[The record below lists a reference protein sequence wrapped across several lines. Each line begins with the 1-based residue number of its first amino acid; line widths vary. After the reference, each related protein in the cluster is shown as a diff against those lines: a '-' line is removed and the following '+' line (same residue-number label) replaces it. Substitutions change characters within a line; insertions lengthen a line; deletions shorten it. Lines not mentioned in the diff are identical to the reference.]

1 MKNIHIILF
10 FTLWVILGSCS
21 TYYVS
26 NKQVM
31 EVQQGMSRQNVE
43 KILGK
48 PDYRRFD
55 GDGEEWEY
63 HRISSVLYGNSIK
76 IIVYFADGRVTS
88 MDTFNGDEILL
99 PAPVVMP
106 PSVVVTNTAPV
117 RPPHN
122 EESPRRRTLMM
133 HDEFDRFLSDFRMV
147 IMSDEQIKYIDDV
160 LLDCNF
166 TSAQCGKI
174 IDQISGSDAQKK
186 NL

>member
-55 GDGEEWEY
+55 GGGEEWEY

-76 IIVYFADGRVTS
+76 IIVFLLYRTWHYKIFCFKILMYSAHDSFPDAETEFCIGI
-88 MDTFNGDEILL
+88 TFFVIII
-99 PAPVVMP
+99 
-106 PSVVVTNTAPV
+106 TAPYSTCV
-117 RPPHN
+117 IWCI
-122 EESPRRRTLMM
+122 
-133 HDEFDRFLSDFRMV
+133 SD
-147 IMSDEQIKYIDDV
+147 KP
-160 LLDCNF
+160 
-166 TSAQCGKI
+166 
-174 IDQISGSDAQKK
+174 
-186 NL
+186 